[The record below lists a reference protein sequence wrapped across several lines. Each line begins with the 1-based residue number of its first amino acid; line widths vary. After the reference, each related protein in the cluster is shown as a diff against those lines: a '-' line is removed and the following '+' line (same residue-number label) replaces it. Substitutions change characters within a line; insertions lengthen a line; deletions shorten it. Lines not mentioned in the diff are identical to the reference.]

1 MVLGFWMANTVIG
14 NTVSQIQRQTH
25 WKLICVTR
33 QSEIAANTVI
43 GRRTE
48 QIKKGGPRQ
57 SSEGGPSR
65 YAALPLR
72 VTRQSDTAANT
83 ATTTATT
90 RRSTR
95 EYREDPKADRRERRP
110 ILRRRKAD
118 RTYLN
123 TSQ

>member
-1 MVLGFWMANTVIG
+1 MTHGAWVLDGKHSHWKHSQSDTAANTVIG
-14 NTVSQIQRQTH
+14 NSYVSRVSQIQQQT
-25 WKLICVTR
+25 
-33 QSEIAANTVI
+33 QSLE
-43 GRRTE
+43 
-48 QIKKGGPRQ
+48 GGPRQ

-118 RTYLN
+118 RTYLS